1 MKPTTSRRER
11 AKADKMRRIL
21 AAAAKLFSKNG
32 FSGTTVQ
39 QIADEADVA
48 VGTLFLYVADKSELL
63 LLLHHQEVETE
74 FKKAARRLDVEENLI
89 ASLTRFLSDLM
100 RPYEKNL
107 ELSKVVVTEY
117 LFHTGRVKQKLDDL
131 TAAILQVVR
140 ERILAAQATG
150 EVDRSV
156 DVEVAVFHIHAIY
169 HSTLAFFLAD
179 CLPSASP
186 QDTLAAL
193 LQSLWQGMRPCLAE
207 RD

>member
-1 MKPTTSRRER
+1 
-11 AKADKMRRIL
+11 MRRIL